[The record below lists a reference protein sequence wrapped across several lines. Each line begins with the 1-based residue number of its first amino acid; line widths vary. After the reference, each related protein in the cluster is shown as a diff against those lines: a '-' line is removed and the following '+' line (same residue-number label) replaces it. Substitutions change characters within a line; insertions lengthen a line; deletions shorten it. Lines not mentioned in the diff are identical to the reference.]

1 MKGYV
6 KQEGFTLIEL
16 IVVIVILG
24 ILAVTAAPKFI
35 DLQGDARASALQG
48 LAGAMKGAAT
58 LVHGKALVANKV
70 SSSGNQYVCIGST
83 SQSSCNKN
91 SKDAVRV
98 KCGFPDATED
108 GILRALDGTFSTDG
122 NSDWTFKYKEWG
134 TSGPSS
140 GPTQILVS
148 VKGMTIPNAYQSNV
162 SDTYTN
168 QCYVF
173 YNTPCYKDNNSQY
186 NGNLDGIQIKVFTDG
201 C

>member
-1 MKGYV
+1 MKEYV

-70 SSSGNQYVCIGST
+70 SSSGDQFVCIGST
-83 SQSSCNKN
+83 SQSSCNEN

-122 NSDWTFKYKEWG
+122 NSDWTFKFKPWE
-134 TSGPSS
+134 SGA
-140 GPTQILVS
+140 TQILVS
-148 VKGMTIPNAYQSNV
+148 VKGMTFPDAYQTEKPE
-162 SDTYTN
+162 TYTN

-173 YNTPCYKDNNSQY
+173 YNTPCYKATDSQH
-186 NGNLDGIQIKVFTDG
+186 NGNLGGIQIKVFTDG

>member
-83 SQSSCNKN
+83 SQSSCNEN

-122 NSDWTFKYKEWG
+122 NSDWTFKFKPWE
-134 TSGPSS
+134 SGA
-140 GPTQILVS
+140 TQILVS
-148 VKGMTIPNAYQSNV
+148 VKGMTFPDAYQTEKPE
-162 SDTYTN
+162 TYTN

-173 YNTPCYKDNNSQY
+173 YNTPCYKATDSQH
-186 NGNLDGIQIKVFTDG
+186 NGNLGGIQIKVFTDG